1 MSQGI
6 FQANIALFIWFAL
19 GALAAAVIYRK
30 NYRWYT
36 GVLIG
41 LFLGPLS
48 VMVAFFMPI
57 RATRD

>member
-1 MSQGI
+1 MAQNML
-6 FQANIALFIWFAL
+6 QANIALFTWFIL

-41 LFLGPLS
+41 LLLGPLS